1 MSYTNASN
9 PTNTYTKQ
17 TVSSGTY
24 SESADPTNTY
34 VTASAPTNVWEGLV
48 IGGGTNYGDGDYG
61 EQLYS
66 AVDYIEYEV
75 Q

>member
-17 TVSSGTY
+17 IVSSGTY
-24 SESADPTNTY
+24 SEGADPTNTY
-34 VTASAPTNVWEGLV
+34 VTASAPTNIWEGLI

>member
-24 SESADPTNTY
+24 SEGADPTNTY
-34 VTASAPTNVWEGLV
+34 VTASAPTNVWEGLI